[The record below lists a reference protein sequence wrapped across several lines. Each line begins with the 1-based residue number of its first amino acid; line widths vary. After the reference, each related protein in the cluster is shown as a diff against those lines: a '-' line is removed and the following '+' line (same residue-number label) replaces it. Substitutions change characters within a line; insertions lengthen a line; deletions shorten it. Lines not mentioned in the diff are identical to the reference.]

1 MNKKLKV
8 ISNFVANINY
18 MAGIY
23 IHIPFCK
30 SRCIYC
36 DFYSTTLQTW
46 QGRYVDALIKEA
58 ELRNDYLS
66 GESIET
72 IYFGGGTPSQLSIE
86 NMAKLLSYIRHY
98 AGQDVKEFTIECNPD
113 DITPILVET
122 LVNCGVNRIS
132 MGAQTF
138 SAERLHF
145 LRRRHSPQQVDDAV
159 KIVREA
165 GIKNISIDLMFGFP
179 KETLDDWTHDI
190 NHALALDI
198 EHISAYSLM
207 YEEDTP
213 LHNMLKKGLIQ
224 EIDEELSR
232 VMYYTLI
239 DRLTEAGYEQ
249 YEISNFA
256 KKGYRSKHNSNY
268 WNYTA
273 YLGLGAGAHSFNY
286 NSRQWNAEDV
296 VLYINKVEKG
306 EIPFEQE
313 LLNNTTKYNDMITTA
328 LRTKEGI
335 NLDSELVNNNKDY
348 ILRNAKHLIN
358 KGLLAVDN
366 GRLHLTKHGLYV
378 SDDVMSDLILLD

>member
-58 ELRNDYLS
+58 ELRNDYLA

-113 DITPILVET
+113 DITPMLVET

-159 KIVREA
+159 KVVREA

-179 KETLDDWTHDI
+179 KETLEDWTHDI

-335 NLDSELVNNNKDY
+335 NLDSELVSNNKDY